1 MVKLVSLEAAKRRQ
15 RIFHDDEDADLEAM
29 IEQASDIILNYI
41 SQPETEWTDLTAPPL
56 IQAAVL
62 YQVGL
67 MWADRGDTEPIYA
80 PADGYLDRRITSI
93 IHRYRKPIMA

>member
-1 MVKLVSLEAAKRRQ
+1 MVKLVTLEAVKRRQ
-15 RIFHDDEDADLEAM
+15 RIFHDDDDPDLETM

-41 SQPETEWTDLTAPPL
+41 NKSDPAWNDQTAPPL

-62 YQVGL
+62 LQVGF
-67 MWADRGDTEPIYA
+67 MWANRGDADPLFA

-93 IHRYRKPIMA
+93 LYRYRKPVLA

>member
-1 MVKLVSLEAAKRRQ
+1 MVKLITLEAAKRRQ

-41 SQPETEWTDLTAPPL
+41 NQPETEWTDQTAPPL

-67 MWADRGDTEPIYA
+67 MWADRGDSEPIYA
-80 PADGYLDRRITSI
+80 AADGYLDRRITSI
-93 IHRYRKPIMA
+93 LHRYRKPVMS

>member
-1 MVKLVSLEAAKRRQ
+1 MVKLVTLEAVKRRQ
-15 RIFHDDEDADLEAM
+15 RIWHDDDDADLDSM
-29 IEQASDIILNYI
+29 ITQASDIILDYI
-41 SQPETEWTDLTAPPL
+41 TKPETDWTDQTAPPL

-67 MWADRGDTEPIYA
+67 MWADRGDTEPVYA

-93 IHRYRKPIMA
+93 LHRYRKPIMA